1 MSTNTS
7 KSEQIRQAL
16 ASNPRKTT
24 KQIAEIL
31 KNQGIVATSA
41 HISVVKS
48 NLKKKRRGRTAVAK
62 SAKPA
67 AATSPAA
74 KSGTLDAALNFVS
87 SAGSFA
93 AAREALTK
101 LEKLGQLANRK

>member
-31 KNQGIVATSA
+31 KGQGIVATSA

-48 NLKKKRRGRTAVAK
+48 NLRKKRRGR
-62 SAKPA
+62 A
-67 AATSPAA
+67 AAAKTSKPVSAAAPAA
-74 KSGTLDAALNFVS
+74 KPGTLDAALNFVS

-93 AAREALTK
+93 AAREALAK

>member
-1 MSTNTS
+1 MSSNTS

-16 ASNPRKTT
+16 ANNPRKTT

-31 KNQGIVATSA
+31 KNEGVVATSA

-48 NLKKKRRGRTAVAK
+48 NLKKKRRGRKTVAK
-62 SAKPA
+62 SVKTASAPATAKV
-67 AATSPAA
+67 
-74 KSGTLDAALNFVS
+74 GTLDAALSFVS

-101 LEKLGQLANRK
+101 LEKLGQLANKK